1 MRRELSRRIPIA
13 AIPLAAVLAVAGCGS
28 SSSSSTT
35 AASTPSTAASGGSGA
50 AVDQADNGNLGAIL
64 VDGDG
69 RTLYLFEKDQGGKSS
84 CSGACAQAWPPYTT
98 KGQPQAGDGV
108 DASKLSTTTRDDGS
122 TQVVYADHPLYYYAG
137 DQAPGDVTG
146 NGLDQ
151 FGAEW
156 YALDSNGETVEGGGA
171 SSGGST
177 STTTG
182 GGGYSY

>member
-1 MRRELSRRIPIA
+1 MEP
-13 AIPLAAVLAVAGCGS
+13 AGSIDHLKGE
-28 SSSSSTT
+28 
-35 AASTPSTAASGGSGA
+35 G
-50 AVDQADNGNLGAIL
+50 IL
-64 VDGDG
+64 V
-69 RTLYLFEKDQGGKSS
+69 
-84 CSGACAQAWPPYTT
+84 AA
-98 KGQPQAGDGV
+98 
-108 DASKLSTTTRDDGS
+108 DASKLSTTARDDGS

-171 SSGGST
+171 SPGGST

>member
-1 MRRELSRRIPIA
+1 VPRTLSRRIPIA
-13 AIPLAAVLAVAGCGS
+13 LIPLAAALALAACGS
-28 SSSSSTT
+28 SNSSSTT
-35 AASTPSTAASGGSGA
+35 AASTGSTAASAGSGA
-50 AVDQADNGNLGAIL
+50 AVDQADNSNLGATIL

-137 DQAPGDVTG
+137 DQAPGDATG
-146 NGLDQ
+146 NGLNQ

-156 YALDSNGETVEGGGA
+156 YALDSGGQTVEGGGG
-171 SSGGST
+171 SSGGS
-177 STTTG
+177 SSG
-182 GGGYSY
+182 SGGGYSY